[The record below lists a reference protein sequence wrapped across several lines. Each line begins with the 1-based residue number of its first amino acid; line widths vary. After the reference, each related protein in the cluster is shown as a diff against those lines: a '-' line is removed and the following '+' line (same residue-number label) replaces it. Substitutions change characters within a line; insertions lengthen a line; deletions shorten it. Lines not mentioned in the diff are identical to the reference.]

1 MENGN
6 QKGNRDGRHQRA
18 KTRNEAQ
25 EFTKADKRDGLEEPK
40 GEVTQVIV
48 LDAAINRVERPIKVL
63 DGEFVLERLR
73 LEIIDINERA
83 DLSPRTESKVSDW
96 FGDGTLRLNLAL
108 RILGPPRRRTCRPDS
123 VSWYQLPRNHRAT
136 TTLFFL
142 GMQCYLMTASAPKS
156 N

>member
-6 QKGNRDGRHQRA
+6 QKGKRDGRHQRA

-25 EFTKADKRDGLEEPK
+25 GFTRADKRDGLEEPK

-63 DGEFVLERLR
+63 DSEFVLERLR

-83 DLSPRTESKVSDW
+83 DLSQRSGIK
-96 FGDGTLRLNLAL
+96 GL
-108 RILGPPRRRTCRPDS
+108 
-123 VSWYQLPRNHRAT
+123 
-136 TTLFFL
+136 
-142 GMQCYLMTASAPKS
+142 
-156 N
+156 